1 MSRTMKRERDPWLRA
16 VGQAIRHFRTQLDIS
31 QEELGY
37 RAGLHRTYV
46 SDVERGRRNPTAVT
60 LLSLAGTLGTKPSEL
75 LRAAETILEE
85 P

>member
-1 MSRTMKRERDPWLRA
+1 MSRTRA
-16 VGQAIRHFRTQLDIS
+16 VDRDRWLKAVGYAIRQFRNEIGVS

-60 LLSLAGTLGTKPSEL
+60 LLSLAHTLGTTPSEL
-75 LRAAETILEE
+75 LRVAEDRLGKR
-85 P
+85 